1 MRLID
6 TNVLLYAA
14 DAGADK
20 YRTAKAWLEDALSGA
35 ETVIVP
41 WLTAVGFLRI
51 STNPRFYPRPTSI
64 SEALRFLQAVLAV
77 PVVING
83 NPDGRHLTRVQELL
97 AATGWGGNLV
107 NDAHLAALALQYGAT
122 VVSFDNDFGRFPA
135 VRWERP
141 PPVPED

>member
-51 STNPRFYPRPTSI
+51 STRSVLPNAAVI
-64 SEALRFLQAVLAV
+64 SSQL
-77 PVVING
+77 
-83 NPDGRHLTRVQELL
+83 
-97 AATGWGGNLV
+97 
-107 NDAHLAALALQYGAT
+107 
-122 VVSFDNDFGRFPA
+122 
-135 VRWERP
+135 
-141 PPVPED
+141 